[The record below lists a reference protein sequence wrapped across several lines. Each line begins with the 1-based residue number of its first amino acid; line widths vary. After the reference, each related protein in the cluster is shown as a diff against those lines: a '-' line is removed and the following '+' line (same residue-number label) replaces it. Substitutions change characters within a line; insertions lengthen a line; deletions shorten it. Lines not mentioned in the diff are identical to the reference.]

1 MTKLDNFFPRKAGR
15 EKSQPPNRLAGLKHK
30 LQKIVATSGLM
41 PGMANKF
48 QGGRIQ
54 LSPQPL
60 RAIQPPAGL
69 STATTVCIGKHT
81 VSLDAD
87 ELELVCE
94 LGRGAYGD
102 VHKMREKKTG
112 AELAVKRI
120 R

>member
-1 MTKLDNFFPRKAGR
+1 
-15 EKSQPPNRLAGLKHK
+15 
-30 LQKIVATSGLM
+30 
-41 PGMANKF
+41 MANKF

-54 LSPQPL
+54 LSPQPS
-60 RAIQPPAGL
+60 RALQPPAGL

-112 AELAVKRI
+112 AEIAVKRI
-120 R
+120 RWTKSDSFSMIPSPGTQ

>member
-1 MTKLDNFFPRKAGR
+1 MG
-15 EKSQPPNRLAGLKHK
+15 GKH
-30 LQKIVATSGLM
+30 QASSGMPMM

-54 LSPQPL
+54 LSPQPT
-60 RAIQPPAGL
+60 RALQPPPGL
-69 STATTVCIGKHT
+69 STATTVSIGKHT

-120 R
+120 RWSSIYLTHSHFPFNTFF